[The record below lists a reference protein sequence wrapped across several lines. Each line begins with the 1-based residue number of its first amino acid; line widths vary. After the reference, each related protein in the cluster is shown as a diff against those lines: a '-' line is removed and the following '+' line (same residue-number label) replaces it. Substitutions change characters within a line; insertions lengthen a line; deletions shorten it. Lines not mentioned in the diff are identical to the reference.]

1 MSKVTFDGST
11 RIISVN
17 TGVSYIDVKND
28 IYLEW
33 KKWVQESD
41 NSKWLAAFRA
51 FGGDPT
57 TSNQNAPSYFFLTND
72 WIVQVEN
79 LMLTVGDNL
88 YSDDYAVPYLN
99 INSTILSKNSDIPGI
114 EPIGNT
120 LTGITESLTGIT
132 NTLIDISDSIDYLIF
147 DVKHILGLVQ
157 QNYRLSGHVY
167 DSENRLTSVTI
178 KIFNSKNDCDNNI
191 NSFANYTMSAAYDS
205 NGLLIDYK
213 VVKN

>member
-1 MSKVTFDGST
+1 MSKVTFDGPT
-11 RIISVN
+11 RIIDVN
-17 TGVSYIDVKND
+17 SGVTDINVKID

-57 TSNQNAPSYFFLTND
+57 TVNQNAPSYFFLTNG
-72 WIVQVEN
+72 WIVRVEN
-79 LMLTVGDNL
+79 LTLVVHDNL
-88 YSDDYAVPYLN
+88 YSDDYPVPYLN

-114 EPIGNT
+114 EGVN
-120 LTGITESLTGIT
+120 LSLTGIT
-132 NTLIDISDSIDYLIF
+132 NTLSGITDSLSGISSSIDDLSF

-167 DSENRLTSVTI
+167 DAEHRLTSVTI
-178 KIFNSKNDCDNNI
+178 KIFNTKADCDLNI
-191 NSFANYTMSAAYDS
+191 NDFANYTMTAAYDI